1 MASND
6 GDLRMGLRLSL
17 QYNHPLSS
25 GLMLVAITSFSDFS
39 DLNAIAAAFGR
50 DGVVVLRG
58 FAPAEQVAAIRTEAM
73 RQLELRLPPLELEAE
88 LGYPGAPTSSEAQG
102 GATIRRLRGMAERD
116 AVFLNWAGQ
125 RNLLQLITPL
135 LGSSEITLTQ
145 AHHNSLMTKQPS
157 FSSDT
162 LWHRD
167 VRYWRFARPELVS
180 SWLALGDESP
190 ANGGLG
196 FIVGSHLANFP
207 DAAFDQREFLL
218 PSHPDAAP
226 WVAKAEF
233 PTLAA
238 GDVVLFDARTFHAAS
253 RNSTSHTK
261 YSLVFS
267 YHASDNLPQ
276 SGSRSASL
284 PGITWS
290 SAA

>member
-1 MASND
+1 MA
-6 GDLRMGLRLSL
+6 
-17 QYNHPLSS
+17 
-25 GLMLVAITSFSDFS
+25 IISFSDFS
-39 DLNAIAAAFGR
+39 DVNAIAAAFAH
-50 DGVVVLRG
+50 DGVVILRG
-58 FAPAEQVAAIRTEAM
+58 FAPADQVAAIRSEAM

-88 LGYPGAPTSSEAQG
+88 LGYPGAPKSGDEQG
-102 GATIRRLRGMAERD
+102 GSTIRRLRGMATRD
-116 AVFLNWAGQ
+116 PVFMDWAGQ
-125 RNLLQLITPL
+125 PSVLQLIGHL
-135 LGSSEITLTQ
+135 LSSDEITLTQ

-196 FIVGSHLANFP
+196 FIPGSHLAAFP
-207 DAAFDQREFLL
+207 EDAFDKREFLL
-218 PSHPDAAP
+218 PTHPDAAS
-226 WVAKAEF
+226 WVAQAQF
-233 PTLAA
+233 PTLSA

-253 RNSTSHTK
+253 RNSTTQTK

-267 YHASDNLPQ
+267 YHASDNSPQ

-284 PGITWS
+284 PGISWS
-290 SAA
+290 IQR

>member
-1 MASND
+1 MS
-6 GDLRMGLRLSL
+6 
-17 QYNHPLSS
+17 
-25 GLMLVAITSFSDFS
+25 ITSFADFS
-39 DLNAIAAAFGR
+39 DLNAIATAFGR

-58 FAPAEQVAAIRTEAM
+58 FAPAEQVAAIRAEAM

-88 LGYPGAPTSSEAQG
+88 LGYPGAPKSSDEQG
-102 GATIRRLRGMAERD
+102 GATIRRLRGMAARD

-125 RNLLQLITPL
+125 HNLLQLIARL
-135 LGSSEITLTQ
+135 ISSADITLTQ

-196 FIVGSHLANFP
+196 FIAGSHLASFP
-207 DAAFDQREFLL
+207 DTAFDEREFLL
-218 PSHPDAAP
+218 PEHPAAAP
-226 WVAKAEF
+226 WVSQAEF
-233 PTLAA
+233 PTLVA

-253 RNSTSHTK
+253 RNSTANTK

-267 YHASDNLPQ
+267 YHARDNLPQ
-276 SGSRSASL
+276 LGSRSASL
-284 PGITWS
+284 SGISWS
-290 SAA
+290 IER